1 MRGRQITEN
10 YEQTNIVNTKGFQ
23 QIDGWTDTYGMNSR
37 DPKMVCEI
45 YTILFETM
53 ELYAN

>member
-10 YEQTNIVNTKGFQ
+10 YKQKNIVNTKGFQ